1 MNLNQVVLIGRLT
14 KDVEIKMTQSGK
26 KYAQCTL
33 AVNRNKDTA
42 DFIPVVFWENTA
54 ELLKSY
60 CHKGGKINV
69 VGRIQTRTYDDPNIP
84 NRKVYITEVV
94 ANQIEFLDSKPTATT
109 NEPTADVAT
118 NNYSYING
126 EDLPF

>member
-33 AVNRNKDTA
+33 AVNRNKEMT

-54 ELLKSY
+54 ELLNSY
-60 CHKGGKINV
+60 CHKGSKINV

-109 NEPTADVAT
+109 NGPTPEDVTSTFKFDA
-118 NNYSYING
+118 